1 MLQPRRAP
9 ALRIPHPAP
18 PRAVLTGVTTQ
29 VGHFPRNHPPRPRDG
44 LEEEGER
51 SVRRLH
57 QDIGVRPKLAKVLV
71 ESAVVRVGVTIWAW
85 LEAQPRVA
93 AQPRVLVDH
102 RIMQRIL

>member
-1 MLQPRRAP
+1 
-9 ALRIPHPAP
+9 
-18 PRAVLTGVTTQ
+18 
-29 VGHFPRNHPPRPRDG
+29 
-44 LEEEGER
+44 
-51 SVRRLH
+51 
-57 QDIGVRPKLAKVLV
+57 LAKVLV

>member
-1 MLQPRRAP
+1 M
-9 ALRIPHPAP
+9 
-18 PRAVLTGVTTQ
+18 
-29 VGHFPRNHPPRPRDG
+29 RP
-44 LEEEGER
+44 
-51 SVRRLH
+51 VRRH
-57 QDIGVRPKLAKVLV
+57 DQDIGERPRVAQVLV